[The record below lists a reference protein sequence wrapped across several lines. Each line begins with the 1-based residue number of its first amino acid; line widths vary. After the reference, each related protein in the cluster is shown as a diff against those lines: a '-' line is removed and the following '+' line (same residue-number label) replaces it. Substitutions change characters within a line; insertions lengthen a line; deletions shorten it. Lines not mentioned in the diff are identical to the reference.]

1 MQTSGRAQAPGRVRA
16 ISLEPEE
23 GRVQAVGRRAGGAPP
38 NPGGAFARDPILWA
52 IKVALRVLLSIT
64 LLELYTD
71 LSLISNCR
79 LHSPWTPTAP
89 VPQVR
94 GAADGPL

>member
-1 MQTSGRAQAPGRVRA
+1 MAPRH
-16 ISLEPEE
+16 
-23 GRVQAVGRRAGGAPP
+23 
-38 NPGGAFARDPILWA
+38 PGGAFARDPILWA

-71 LSLISNCR
+71 LSLVSNCR

-94 GAADGPL
+94 GLLTGLCNRSFWESRTDF